1 MPSWGKITI
10 LLVLALLLA
19 GCRGHKAVEFFWPD
33 LGDPYVQ
40 TTRDWTRKDA
50 LHSGLDTEIIARATY
65 KSPEWMQAYIK
76 KRAEV
81 YGLTS
86 DETEELRQNLE
97 DSLKQETGFFLALAK
112 GEKAR
117 GRLKFDDPLWS
128 IFLMHED
135 KKIYPLE
142 IRESREPLAK
152 LESFYPYVNRWQDHY
167 VLRFPP
173 VNGDSFDLVMSGP
186 LGRVELSW

>member
-1 MPSWGKITI
+1 MPPWGKITI
-10 LLVLALLLA
+10 FLVLVLLLA
-19 GCRGHKAVEFFWPD
+19 GCRGHKAAEFLWPD

-40 TTRDWTRKDA
+40 TTNEWTRKDS

-86 DETEELRQNLE
+86 DEKEQLRQNLE
-97 DSLKQETGFFLALAK
+97 DSLEHETRFFLALAK
-112 GEKAR
+112 GHKAR
-117 GRLKFDDPLWS
+117 GSLKFDDPLWS
-128 IFLMHED
+128 IFLLHEGR
-135 KKIYPLE
+135 KIYPLE

-173 VNGDSFDLVMSGP
+173 VNGDSIDLVMSGP
-186 LGRVELSW
+186 LGRVELNW